1 MKYVKYGIIVLFI
14 SSLVIYIGNWYKE
27 KSNIDNTGPKI
38 IISEKEM
45 QIDVSVTDKKSLLRG
60 IVAKDSNNQDITD
73 KIIIESISKF
83 VDKKQHMSNITY
95 AVADSAGHVAK
106 ATRKV
111 RFTDYKKPRFVLK
124 QPLYFDTG
132 SDVKA
137 KDVIGA
143 TDLFDGDIS
152 NKVKIVSRDIST
164 NESGDGTITAQVTNS
179 FGDTVTLKTVVI
191 IKREN
196 NLSPVI
202 KLKKNIEYIK
212 VGAKF
217 DAEKYVESV
226 TDSNGKKMSNSSVQV
241 TSSSVKTSKAGC
253 YIVEY
258 AARDTKGQ
266 EGLAY
271 LTVMVEE

>member
-14 SSLVIYIGNWYKE
+14 SSLVIYVGNWYRE
-27 KSNIDNTGPKI
+27 RTNVDNARPQI
-38 IISEKEM
+38 IISESEM
-45 QIDVSVTDKKSLLRG
+45 QIDASVKDKESLLKG
-60 IVAKDSNNQDITD
+60 IVAKDSKNQDITD
-73 KIIIESISKF
+73 KVIIESISKF
-83 VDKKQHMSNITY
+83 IDKKEYISNVTY
-95 AVADSAGHVAK
+95 AVADSKGQVAK

-111 RFTDYKKPRFVLK
+111 RFTDYQKPRFVLK

-143 TDLFDGDIS
+143 TDVFDGDIS
-152 NKVKIVSRDIST
+152 NKVKIVSRAIST

-179 FGDTVTLKTVVI
+179 FGDTATLKTIVI

-196 NLSPVI
+196 NLSPEI

-212 VGAKF
+212 VGEKF
-217 DAEKYVESV
+217 DAEEYVKSV
-226 TDSNGKKMSNSSVQV
+226 ADSNGKKMSNDSVRV
-241 TSSSVKTSKAGC
+241 TSSSVKTDEAGC

-258 AARDTKGQ
+258 AAKDDQGH